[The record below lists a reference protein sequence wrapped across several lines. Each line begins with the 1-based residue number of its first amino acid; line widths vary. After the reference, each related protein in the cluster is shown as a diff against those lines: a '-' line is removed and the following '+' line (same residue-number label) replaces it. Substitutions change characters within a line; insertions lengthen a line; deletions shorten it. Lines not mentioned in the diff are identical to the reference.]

1 MFYGLDKFY
10 VVSELNNSEK
20 LRKNFRFK
28 SKLDYNQLS
37 EVFSRF
43 SDEQILELC
52 IKKTE

>member
-1 MFYGLDKFY
+1 MYPINPIILCTADHENK
-10 VVSELNNSEK
+10 ELQLSK
-20 LRKNFRFK
+20 K
-28 SKLDYNQLS
+28 SKNSRTLYNQLS